1 MGPHAWKGRAH
12 RITVGLL
19 VAVLLAGAAGWVR
32 GSAAG
37 AFTFRE
43 EPVTLGTAP
52 WEVEGTLALPEGAS
66 RFPGV
71 VLVPGFGPYDR
82 DATTGLDTPFRDL
95 ARGLAQRG
103 IASIRFDKRTFLHG
117 PKMDGKALT
126 VEEDLIQDAL
136 AAARLLAEQEGL
148 EALFIVGHGLGGTLA
163 PEIAQRAQAAGAVLL
178 APLATPLDELV
189 LRQLEEVFRAD
200 GLSAEEQAH
209 LERARAAVEQFRQ
222 GQTEPAQTYLGPAR
236 YFVDLRQRDPLGRAA
251 SFAGP
256 LLILHGGR
264 DRVVPPSEL
273 ALWRQRLGGRQDVT
287 FRLFLFLNHTFT
299 RGEDPVLT
307 SGFRWRRAM
316 APEVI
321 ETIAGWIW
329 AQVGGEPVGP
339 EPGGGPGD
347 PGGALGEPAGEGL
360 PPGSG
365 EEGAVQPETETPA
378 GGGGPG
384 FDPGLMPG
392 A

>member
-163 PEIAQRAQAAGAVLL
+163 PEIAQRAQAVGAVLL

-251 SFAGP
+251 SYAAAPAHPPRRPGSGGPALGAGP
-256 LLILHGGR
+256 LAAAAGRAAGRHLPALPLLEPHLH
-264 DRVVPPSEL
+264 
-273 ALWRQRLGGRQDVT
+273 
-287 FRLFLFLNHTFT
+287 
-299 RGEDPVLT
+299 
-307 SGFRWRRAM
+307 
-316 APEVI
+316 
-321 ETIAGWIW
+321 
-329 AQVGGEPVGP
+329 
-339 EPGGGPGD
+339 PGGGSGPH
-347 PGGALGEPAGEGL
+347 LRL
-360 PPGSG
+360 PLAASD
-365 EEGAVQPETETPA
+365 
-378 GGGGPG
+378 GP
-384 FDPGLMPG
+384 
-392 A
+392 

>member
-1 MGPHAWKGRAH
+1 
-12 RITVGLL
+12 
-19 VAVLLAGAAGWVR
+19 
-32 GSAAG
+32 
-37 AFTFRE
+37 FTFRE

-209 LERARAAVEQFRQ
+209 AHLERARAAVEQFRQ

-251 SFAGP
+251 SYAGP

-264 DRVVPPSEL
+264 
-273 ALWRQRLGGRQDVT
+273 
-287 FRLFLFLNHTFT
+287 
-299 RGEDPVLT
+299 
-307 SGFRWRRAM
+307 
-316 APEVI
+316 
-321 ETIAGWIW
+321 
-329 AQVGGEPVGP
+329 
-339 EPGGGPGD
+339 
-347 PGGALGEPAGEGL
+347 
-360 PPGSG
+360 
-365 EEGAVQPETETPA
+365 
-378 GGGGPG
+378 
-384 FDPGLMPG
+384 
-392 A
+392 